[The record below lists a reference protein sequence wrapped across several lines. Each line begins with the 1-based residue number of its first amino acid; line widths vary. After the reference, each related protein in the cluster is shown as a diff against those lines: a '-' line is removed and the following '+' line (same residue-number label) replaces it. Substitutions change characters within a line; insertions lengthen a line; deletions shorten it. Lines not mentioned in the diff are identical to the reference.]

1 MADYKYKAYI
11 IFLNR
16 SNSKCT
22 KWPCKCTAHK
32 KSSPSKAN
40 QTLTNLANTSTSL
53 NPDKPP
59 MAWSSRYRTLSSGFL
74 RSRASSSPQRPQ
86 KSKWLLEFYLILLI
100 SIYIHILCF
109 CVIFIRYLEKSYFV
123 LIRLQN
129 LTTLII
135 YRHSKYLQLAV
146 QDRVVIRI
154 FYGFYKIYYFYL
166 YSFIYS
172 RLLSK

>member
-40 QTLTNLANTSTSL
+40 QKLTNLANTSTSL

-74 RSRASSSPQRPQ
+74 RSRASSSPQRLQ

-100 SIYIHILCF
+100 SIYIHILLLLRHF
-109 CVIFIRYLEKSYFV
+109 H
-123 LIRLQN
+123 
-129 LTTLII
+129 TLFREILL
-135 YRHSKYLQLAV
+135 RFDSSPKLNHTHYLQTFEIPTA
-146 QDRVVIRI
+146 RCPR
-154 FYGFYKIYYFYL
+154 
-166 YSFIYS
+166 
-172 RLLSK
+172 